1 MNMMR
6 DAQYAGSWYPKDP
19 ELLRLLVTE
28 SIEESKRR
36 KTYQRGPYRFAVL
49 PHAGL
54 FYSSS
59 GIAPFFTAGLG
70 SIERILVISPSHYAT
85 LPPNTIISAPLSGM
99 RTPLGDIQ
107 AFNLANAQREWF
119 SAIQSEHAL
128 EMVLPYIA
136 AQESP
141 VKVALA
147 MITRFTEADAIEKLA
162 GQLIQELGREDLEMG
177 RTVIIASSDFT
188 HYGPRFAYTPYG
200 SRAEGRVKEDDLS
213 LAHLLSEGRVSEAL
227 AFCTA
232 KQSTVCGYAA
242 ALLVSSIAKRLHCK
256 GWVADYYT
264 SQDVSSSND
273 NNFVAYSTILWR

>member
-19 ELLRLLVTE
+19 EILRLMVTE

-36 KTYQRGPYRFAVL
+36 KTYQRGPYKFAVL

-59 GIAPFFTAGLG
+59 GIAPFFSDGLG

-85 LPPNTIISAPLSGM
+85 LPPNSIVSAPLSGY
-99 RTPLGDIQ
+99 RTPLGDLE
-107 AFNLANAQREWF
+107 AFNLGSAKREWF

-128 EMVLPYIA
+128 EMVLPFIA
-136 AQESP
+136 AQDSP

-147 MITRFTEADAIEKLA
+147 MISHFTDAEAIEQLA
-162 GQLIQELGREDLEMG
+162 GQLMSELGIEQLETG
-177 RTVIIASSDFT
+177 GTAIIASSDFT
-188 HYGPRFAYTPYG
+188 HYGPRFGYTPYG
-200 SRAEGRVKEDDLS
+200 NRAEGKVKEDDLS

-232 KQSTVCGYAA
+232 KHSTVCGYAS
-242 ALLVSSIAKRLHCK
+242 ALLVSYIAQRLHCK

-273 NNFVAYSTILWR
+273 ANFVAYSTILWR